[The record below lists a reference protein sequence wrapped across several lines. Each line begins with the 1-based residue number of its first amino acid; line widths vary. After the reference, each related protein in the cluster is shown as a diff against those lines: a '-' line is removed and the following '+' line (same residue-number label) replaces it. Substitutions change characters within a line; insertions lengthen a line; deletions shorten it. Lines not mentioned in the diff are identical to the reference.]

1 MSEQPASISVRG
13 LQAAVALLT
22 AQASGL
28 EVEQAQLLGDTPP
41 EEALRALVIWTSLHF
56 EAAQPQRY
64 AAGLQGVGVIAARAE
79 ADAA

>member
-28 EVEQAQLLGDTPP
+28 EVEQAHLLGDTPP
-41 EEALRALVIWTSLHF
+41 EEALRALTVWAALHL
-56 EAAQPQRY
+56 EAAQPRRY
-64 AAGLQGVGVIAARAE
+64 AEGLQGVGVLAARAE
-79 ADAA
+79 VDAS